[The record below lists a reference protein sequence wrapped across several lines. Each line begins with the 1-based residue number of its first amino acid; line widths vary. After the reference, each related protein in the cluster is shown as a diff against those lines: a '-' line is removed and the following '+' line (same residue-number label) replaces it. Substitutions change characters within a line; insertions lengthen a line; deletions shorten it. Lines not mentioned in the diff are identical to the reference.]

1 LTGLGKRMIHF
12 VTTRDHAYT
21 LTHLAERLG
30 RGRCRVHHYER
41 LFQRKRL
48 PSGTWIF
55 TDQERLSA
63 YELDLAARVAAR
75 LEQGG
80 ARILNHPA
88 RVLRRFDML
97 NALKQ
102 AGINQFSV
110 WRAETSP
117 SPNSFPVFIRNEYD
131 HDAGDCPLIPNQAAL
146 AERLAELRAR
156 GYSLVG
162 KLVIEFAGEEVCP
175 GVWQR
180 LQTYCIG
187 GAIIAHTNVIDFH
200 WQVKDAGEIGLVES
214 HPRFEAFLANEQEF
228 ISRNLHAETLRQA
241 FELAHIDYGRADF
254 ALVNGRPQ
262 IYEINTNPNHADHG
276 ELFRS
281 IHPRRAAIQ
290 KFSEDAVERA
300 LLATD
305 SAGAGKIR
313 MKDPLLRPQQT
324 IARRLTQSI
333 WRP

>member
-1 LTGLGKRMIHF
+1 MIHF

-30 RGRCRVHHYER
+30 RKRCRIHHYER

-48 PSGTWIF
+48 PTGTWIF
-55 TDQERLSA
+55 TDHERLSA

-75 LEQGG
+75 LEKGG

-97 NALKQ
+97 SALKQ
-102 AGINQFSV
+102 AGINQFSA
-110 WRAETSP
+110 WRAETFP
-117 SPNSFPVFIRNEYD
+117 SPGSFPVFIRNEYD
-131 HDAGDCPLIPNQAAL
+131 HDAGDCPLIPDQAAL
-146 AERLAELRAR
+146 DSRLADLRQR
-156 GYSLVG
+156 GHSLVG
-162 KLVIEFAGEEVCP
+162 KLVIEYAGEQVCP

-180 LQTYCIG
+180 LQTYFIG
-187 GAIIAHTNVIDFH
+187 GETIAHTNVIDFR
-200 WQVKDAGEIGLVES
+200 WQVKDAGEIGLVAG
-214 HPRFEAFLANEQEF
+214 HPQFEMFLANEQDF
-228 ISRNLHAETLRQA
+228 ISNNLYAETLRQA
-241 FELAHIDYGRADF
+241 FALAHIDYGRADF

-262 IYEINTNPNHADHG
+262 IYEINTNPNHADH
-276 ELFRS
+276 EALFRA

-305 SAGAGKIR
+305 SPGGARIR